1 MKVFPFRLCTT
12 GVGLG
17 ATGCEGSTSM
27 SSMLVTGSWSAGA
40 SSGVGDWTEG
50 TGKGAGGEGVAVM
63 VGRSGL
69 VSPAALTSSRSSS
82 LLLETA
88 GLGGGV
94 TGVGTPGVG
103 ISATLWE
110 GGDLMGLEGAVLPGE
125 EAALWR
131 LGKTVKELRDWR
143 RRLARARAWMSPAG
157 SRERSGR
164 GEGQISNPGEGGDIG
179 GVVGLAGDSTRLVS
193 GENGTLG
200 LEGTS
205 VRSQSLSRKGLVWD
219 PSASSMGLTTELRP
233 PLTSKC
239 WR

>member
-1 MKVFPFRLCTT
+1 MKVFPFRPCTT

-17 ATGCEGSTSM
+17 ATGFEGSTSM
-27 SSMLVTGSWSAGA
+27 SSMLVTGSWSAWA
-40 SSGVGDWTEG
+40 SSGGGDWTEG
-50 TGKGAGGEGVAVM
+50 TGEGAGDGEKGGKVAV
-63 VGRSGL
+63 GGGGSGL
-69 VSPAALTSSRSSS
+69 VGLAALTSSF
-82 LLLETA
+82 LFEAA
-88 GLGGGV
+88 GVGGRVMGI
-94 TGVGTPGVG
+94 GTPGVG

-110 GGDLMGLEGAVLPGE
+110 GGNLMGLEGAVLPGE

>member
-1 MKVFPFRLCTT
+1 MKVFPFRPCTT

-17 ATGCEGSTSM
+17 ATGFEGSTSM
-27 SSMLVTGSWSAGA
+27 SSMLVTGSWSAWA
-40 SSGVGDWTEG
+40 SSGGGDWTEG
-50 TGKGAGGEGVAVM
+50 TGEGAGDGEKGGKVAV
-63 VGRSGL
+63 GGGGSGL
-69 VSPAALTSSRSSS
+69 VGLAALTSSF
-82 LLLETA
+82 LFEAA
-88 GLGGGV
+88 GVGGRVMGI
-94 TGVGTPGVG
+94 GTPGVG